1 MARKAK
7 EATPD
12 PLHNM
17 TADQIAEKQKGI
29 LENAVL
35 LEKEMDALKV
45 QVKSISAKIGVNK
58 KDFKKA
64 GGEKSDYDWYLEA
77 RRREPED
84 IDNETRRRNR
94 IAKFMNLPI
103 GTQLGLLDDGDSVAS
118 AIEKSA
124 DKPKFEDDSGYRA
137 AFDGKSDFDNPFED
151 GSPAFLKW
159 SADFQRGMLDCAKQR
174 YGDKKKATVNA

>member
-17 TADQIAEKQKGI
+17 TADQIAEKQKAI

-64 GGEKSDYDWYLEA
+64 GGEKSDYDWYLLA

-124 DKPKFEDDSGYRA
+124 DKPKFEDDSGYQA
-137 AFDGKSDFDNPFED
+137 AFDGKMAEDNPHED
-151 GSPAFLKW
+151 GSPAFLRW
-159 SADFQRGMLDCAKQR
+159 HADFERGMVDCAKQR
-174 YGDKKKATVNA
+174 YGGKNKATVEA